1 LPSCYTKY
9 TVYIDLKKENI
20 KIMQT
25 PTKRSYKK
33 RKTDEKVALDVA
45 LPQAQPRVKSNGH
58 VSGSPKKVL
67 NPAAVEAAARA
78 LVPNIDAKTEL
89 EGIRQKVFLDRYSLK
104 DLEGKPVE
112 TTVEQMWQRVAGG
125 IALEEKTPALQKEW
139 AQKFYQAMTDFKFVP
154 AGRILSGAG
163 TGYEVTFFNCYVIP
177 SPKDSRG
184 GIMENITHT
193 VEIQARGGGVGI
205 NLASLRPS
213 GARVKKVNGTSSGPV
228 SWAKLYSAANHDVIQ
243 QGGCFAADSL
253 IMTHLGLTPIREIID
268 QKRDYYVSTHKGYK
282 KVTAK
287 FDNGVK
293 DLFEVKTAA
302 GYSVKVTSEHKLLTV
317 DQNGSFYLKPLGDFK
332 VGESTALLLGDWRKD
347 IPYTPLNT
355 VIANPSKFSYGRV
368 NIDLPKTLDEKLA
381 FFMGA
386 YDSDGS
392 RIKDEFSP
400 NGKGIRIAVA
410 QNRPKDLELLV
421 QVIRDLFGV
430 EPKLHQGDG
439 AVINVQVYSRQLN
452 EFLHL
457 NGLLKKSSVSVEVP
471 QLIFNSPRSV
481 VEAYIAGVF
490 FGDGTNRGGKGGF
503 RISTVSEK
511 FAKQLQLLLINLG
524 IPAKIQTQLRVEEN
538 WLTLYNVTIN
548 GNQFMQKFYK
558 IIKPFNEKAE
568 DNPIS
573 VRDGSFNW
581 PFNLTERFA
590 YLANFQRTIART
602 NPTTSFKSV
611 AFLENNLP
619 LMINPQDK
627 DDVQILTSTVSDK
640 IVSIEYLGKENVYD
654 LEVEEVH
661 LLSGNGFYTSN
672 SRRGALMLMLHDW
685 HPDIIHFIHAKED
698 GKSIPGANL
707 SVCISDGFMAAVEAD
722 GDWTTRFPDTSDPEY
737 DALWDGDIE
746 KWEALGKP
754 VKVYE
759 TYKARDIWDQ
769 ICTSAWAS
777 AEPGLHFLER
787 SNKLGNTWYFEK
799 LLSTNPCGEQP
810 LGEWAVC
817 NLGAMNLS
825 AFVKDDG
832 SFDYTLLDETVRT
845 AMRFMDN
852 VVDAN
857 YYFFEENETK
867 AKEIRRTGI
876 GTMGLGDTLIK
887 LKLRY
892 GSEEAMPVVEK
903 IYKTIRDASYETSA
917 ELAKEKGS
925 FPKFDKEKYLQG
937 HFIQQLTDDVQK
949 KIAKYGIRNAVIL
962 TQAPTG
968 TTSLLAGA
976 SSGIE
981 PVFDFKFIRRD
992 RIGEHVIY
1000 HPLFQKWQEE
1010 NPGVEYENRPS
1021 YFVGAND
1028 MSPLDHVRVQA
1039 LVQKYTDSS
1048 ISKTANA
1055 PHEFTVDQV
1064 KELYMEAYK
1073 LGCKGVTFFR
1083 DGSREGVLYHD
1094 DKKEEKKEEAVEAA
1108 AEEEPREGRP
1118 MILRGRTYEVVTPVG
1133 KAFVTVNR
1141 DEKEQPFEV
1150 FITVGKGGMHTQ
1162 ADAEAI
1168 GRLTSISLRIARGNR
1183 REIAQKIVSQL
1194 SGIGGS
1200 SHVGFGKNR
1209 VMSLAD
1215 AVSKVLAEDL
1225 ALSETIEPKE
1235 AEQVPLNMPPVA
1247 ALAEVT
1253 KSDDVVPVGQMNLAI
1268 NKQADL
1274 CPECGEATFV
1284 REDGCQKCYSCGYS
1298 KC

>member
-1 LPSCYTKY
+1 MQNLTKKPRKIQDQTTSLEV
-9 TVYIDLKKENI
+9 TVPKTYGKAKK
-20 KIMQT
+20 T
-25 PTKRSYKK
+25 
-33 RKTDEKVALDVA
+33 
-45 LPQAQPRVKSNGH
+45 NGH
-58 VSGSPKKVL
+58 VKTNGHANGSAKKQL
-67 NPAAVEAAARA
+67 DPAAVEAAARS

-104 DLEGKPVE
+104 DIDGKPVE
-112 TTVEQMWQRVAGG
+112 ATVEQMWQRVAGG
-125 IALEEKTPALQKEW
+125 IAMEEKTPALQRQW

-213 GARVKKVNGTSSGPV
+213 GARVRKVNGTSSGPV

-243 QGGCFAADSL
+243 QGG
-253 IMTHLGLTPIREIID
+253 
-268 QKRDYYVSTHKGYK
+268 
-282 KVTAK
+282 
-287 FDNGVK
+287 
-293 DLFEVKTAA
+293 
-302 GYSVKVTSEHKLLTV
+302 
-317 DQNGSFYLKPLGDFK
+317 
-332 VGESTALLLGDWRKD
+332 
-347 IPYTPLNT
+347 
-355 VIANPSKFSYGRV
+355 
-368 NIDLPKTLDEKLA
+368 
-381 FFMGA
+381 
-386 YDSDGS
+386 
-392 RIKDEFSP
+392 
-400 NGKGIRIAVA
+400 
-410 QNRPKDLELLV
+410 
-421 QVIRDLFGV
+421 
-430 EPKLHQGDG
+430 
-439 AVINVQVYSRQLN
+439 
-452 EFLHL
+452 
-457 NGLLKKSSVSVEVP
+457 
-471 QLIFNSPRSV
+471 
-481 VEAYIAGVF
+481 
-490 FGDGTNRGGKGGF
+490 
-503 RISTVSEK
+503 
-511 FAKQLQLLLINLG
+511 
-524 IPAKIQTQLRVEEN
+524 
-538 WLTLYNVTIN
+538 
-548 GNQFMQKFYK
+548 
-558 IIKPFNEKAE
+558 
-568 DNPIS
+568 
-573 VRDGSFNW
+573 
-581 PFNLTERFA
+581 
-590 YLANFQRTIART
+590 
-602 NPTTSFKSV
+602 
-611 AFLENNLP
+611 
-619 LMINPQDK
+619 
-627 DDVQILTSTVSDK
+627 
-640 IVSIEYLGKENVYD
+640 
-654 LEVEEVH
+654 
-661 LLSGNGFYTSN
+661 

-685 HPDIIHFIHAKED
+685 HPDIVEFIHAKED
-698 GKSIPGANL
+698 GQSIPGANL
-707 SVCISDGFMAAVEAD
+707 SVCISDKFMEALEND
-722 GDWTTRFPDTSDPEY
+722 GDWTTRFPDTTDPEY
-737 DALWDGDIE
+737 DAFWDGDIE

-754 VKVYE
+754 VKIYE

-787 SNKLGNTWYFEK
+787 SNKWSNTYYFEK

-825 AFVKDDG
+825 AFVKEDG
-832 SFDYTLLDETVRT
+832 SFDYKLLDETVRI

-857 YYFFEENETK
+857 HYFFEENEKK

-892 GSEEAMPVVEK
+892 GSEEAMPIIEK
-903 IYKTIRDASYETSA
+903 IYKTIRDAAYETSA

-925 FPKFDKEKYLQG
+925 FPKFDKEKYLEG
-937 HFIQQLTDDVQK
+937 HFIKQLPDDIQT
-949 KIAKYGIRNAVIL
+949 KIGSDGIRNAVIL

-968 TTSLLAGA
+968 TTSLLAGV

-1000 HPLFQKWQEE
+1000 HPLFQKWQAE
-1010 NPGVEYENRPS
+1010 NPEVEYENRPE

-1028 MSPLDHVRVQA
+1028 MTPLDHVKVQA

-1055 PHEFTVDQV
+1055 PHEFTIDQV
-1064 KELYMEAYK
+1064 KELYMQAYK

-1083 DGSREGVLYHD
+1083 DGSRGGVLYHD
-1094 DKKEEKKEEAVEAA
+1094 DGKKEEKIEEAVVPVP
-1108 AEEEPREGRP
+1108 EEEPREHRP

-1133 KAFVTVNR
+1133 KAFITVNR

-1168 GRLTSISLRIARGNR
+1168 GRLTSISLRIAKGNR

-1200 SHVGFGKNR
+1200 THVGFGKNR

-1225 ALSETIEPKE
+1225 ALSETVEEP
-1235 AEQVPLNMPPVA
+1235 AEQVPLSMP
-1247 ALAEVT
+1247 AEAES
-1253 KSDDVVPVGQMNLAI
+1253 KADDVAPAAGQLDLAI
-1268 NKQADL
+1268 NKGADL
-1274 CPECGEATFV
+1274 CPECGEVTFV
-1284 REDGCQKCYSCGYS
+1284 REDGCEKCYSCGYS

>member
-1 LPSCYTKY
+1 MQTSIKPKRKYTKKQSSQE
-9 TVYIDLKKENI
+9 V
-20 KIMQT
+20 
-25 PTKRSYKK
+25 
-33 RKTDEKVALDVA
+33 VAMDVA
-45 LPQAQPRVKSNGH
+45 LPSTNGRAKKTNGH
-58 VSGSPKKVL
+58 ANGSAKQVMD
-67 NPAAVEAAARA
+67 PAAVEAAARA
-78 LVPNIDAKTEL
+78 LVPNIEAKTEL

-104 DLEGKPVE
+104 DLEGKPIE

-139 AQKFYQAMTDFKFVP
+139 AQKFYEAMKDFKFVP

-213 GARVKKVNGTSSGPV
+213 GARVRKVNGTSSGPV

-243 QGGCFAADSL
+243 QGG
-253 IMTHLGLTPIREIID
+253 
-268 QKRDYYVSTHKGYK
+268 
-282 KVTAK
+282 
-287 FDNGVK
+287 
-293 DLFEVKTAA
+293 
-302 GYSVKVTSEHKLLTV
+302 
-317 DQNGSFYLKPLGDFK
+317 
-332 VGESTALLLGDWRKD
+332 
-347 IPYTPLNT
+347 
-355 VIANPSKFSYGRV
+355 
-368 NIDLPKTLDEKLA
+368 
-381 FFMGA
+381 
-386 YDSDGS
+386 
-392 RIKDEFSP
+392 
-400 NGKGIRIAVA
+400 
-410 QNRPKDLELLV
+410 
-421 QVIRDLFGV
+421 
-430 EPKLHQGDG
+430 
-439 AVINVQVYSRQLN
+439 
-452 EFLHL
+452 
-457 NGLLKKSSVSVEVP
+457 
-471 QLIFNSPRSV
+471 
-481 VEAYIAGVF
+481 
-490 FGDGTNRGGKGGF
+490 
-503 RISTVSEK
+503 
-511 FAKQLQLLLINLG
+511 
-524 IPAKIQTQLRVEEN
+524 
-538 WLTLYNVTIN
+538 
-548 GNQFMQKFYK
+548 
-558 IIKPFNEKAE
+558 
-568 DNPIS
+568 
-573 VRDGSFNW
+573 
-581 PFNLTERFA
+581 
-590 YLANFQRTIART
+590 
-602 NPTTSFKSV
+602 
-611 AFLENNLP
+611 
-619 LMINPQDK
+619 
-627 DDVQILTSTVSDK
+627 
-640 IVSIEYLGKENVYD
+640 
-654 LEVEEVH
+654 
-661 LLSGNGFYTSN
+661 

-685 HPDIIHFIHAKED
+685 HPDVVQFIHAKED

-707 SVCISDGFMAAVEAD
+707 SVCISDKFMEAVEAD
-722 GDWTTRFPDTSDPEY
+722 GDWTTKFPDTTDPEY
-737 DALWDGDIE
+737 DTLWDGDID

-754 VKVYE
+754 IKTYE

-787 SNKLGNTWYFEK
+787 SNKWSNTWYFEK

-825 AFVKDDG
+825 AFVRDDG
-832 SFDYTLLDETVRT
+832 SFDYKQLDETVRV

-857 YYFFEENETK
+857 YYFFEENEKK

-917 ELAKEKGS
+917 ELAREKGA
-925 FPKFDKEKYLQG
+925 FPKYDREKFMQG
-937 HFIQQLTDDVQK
+937 HFIQQLTDDVQQ

-968 TTSLLAGA
+968 TTSLLAGV

-981 PVFDFKFIRRD
+981 PVFDFKFIRKD

-1000 HPLFQKWQEE
+1000 HPLFEEWKKE
-1010 NPGVEYENRPS
+1010 NPEVDYENRPP

-1028 MSPLDHVRVQA
+1028 MTPLDHIKVQA

-1055 PHEFTVDQV
+1055 PFEFTVDQV
-1064 KELYMEAYK
+1064 KELYMQAYK

-1083 DGSREGVLYHD
+1083 DGSRSAVLYHD
-1094 DKKEEKKEEAVEAA
+1094 DKKEEKKEEATPAPA
-1108 AEEEPREGRP
+1108 EEPREHRP

-1141 DEKEQPFEV
+1141 DENELPFEI

-1225 ALSETIEPKE
+1225 ALSETVEPKE
-1235 AEQVPLNMPPVA
+1235 AEQVPLSMPPQVPNGDT
-1247 ALAEVT
+1247 T
-1253 KSDDVVPVGQMNLAI
+1253 KSDDVVPAGQMNLAI